1 MKKIF
6 SILSSIIL
14 MCSCSDIDIADMF
27 NSKFI
32 GNNCTLTATI
42 EQSTQTRSTIN
53 YVGNVSWTASD
64 YIGVFGET
72 EENVKFHY
80 ASNSND
86 VDNFT
91 GNFNSDQDKIK
102 FAYYPY
108 NKNVQYDGYSLKFDI
123 PENSEYHSENKA
135 PMIGHV
141 VSDKHVN
148 FYQTGGVL
156 LLKLIGLPEKVCK
169 IQILS
174 DNDSPNLSGSAV
186 IMNVSDGLPIFKIEK
201 GNHLISYELSLFE
214 IQEKFAKLYV
224 PLQVGSYRK
233 LTISILDDDGNI
245 IKVVSLSNLDVQR
258 GSLINTNTINLSG
271 LLYYSFVSD
280 EEKKSAWDQ
289 IIMTGSDAM
298 ILSKNT
304 DYGQQISVANLNNI
318 ETINYIIDSIG
329 NITNVYSDEI
339 YVNICRNENSIVS
352 IMLIDQDGAKE
363 YQNTGSFG
371 NLPSKRKSITRAGV
385 DELRVFSTLSDLI
398 GILDFVKGATNALIG
413 RDIEKLLQ
421 TIMDQYNTGNDE
433 LELLRNR
440 DPLGLAVYLE
450 NKVNK
455 NNEKFYNTL
464 CGATIETIIPT
475 VANGKIKFGYT
486 VRNTS
491 NIPKDMN
498 GYDRIRRVCYT
509 AVQKVPSGSRRPTN
523 TEVFMSSS
531 RYGEQEVVKDDYKT
545 FEIPYEK
552 GFTYYFISRI
562 QLTTESIVNNPNSSY
577 YGQTIYHGVT
587 YTSDMQSLMTDNIG
601 EIEFNSIKYVDD
613 QIVFDFNVYGKN
625 LWNPETFGV
634 EIYHD
639 GKKVS
644 KVQSPLGVC
653 NCVIKLRRNEL
664 ECDYNAFIAKAKG
677 NWQLRTFLRN
687 IPSDNDYSCFVN
699 FDKLVYDKY
708 PTVTFFNP
716 IIQKTEEIST
726 RTRSDDDDDSK
737 KYITY
742 FSYGLDIQGAF
753 WMSRIDAKSDT
764 EGPIGYLSMS
774 NITSDDQEAFNYSWT
789 YSEKNPIT
797 PTLWYD
803 ITLRNG
809 NTTKSANNLKF
820 TGCPM
825 SKIEYNNIF
834 ISSGD

>member
-6 SILSSIIL
+6 PIISSIVL
-14 MCSCSDIDIADMF
+14 MCSCSDIDFDDIFSND
-27 NSKFI
+27 NI
-32 GNNCTLTATI
+32 GHECTLTATI
-42 EQSTQTRSTIN
+42 EQSNQTRSTVN
-53 YVGNVSWTASD
+53 YVGNVSWTDDD
-64 YIGVFGET
+64 YIGVFGDKEK
-72 EENVKFHY
+72 NVKFHY
-80 ASNSND
+80 ASNND
-86 VDNFT
+86 DINNFT
-91 GNFNSDQDKIK
+91 GNFDSGQDKIA

-108 NKNVQYDGYSLKFDI
+108 NKDVQYDGYLLKFDI
-123 PENSEYHSENKA
+123 PENNEYHSENKA
-135 PMIGHV
+135 PMLGHV
-141 VSDKHVN
+141 VSGKHVN

-156 LLKLIGLPEKVCK
+156 LLKIIGLPENVCK
-169 IQILS
+169 IQIQS

-186 IMNVSDGLPIFKIEK
+186 ISNVSDGLPMFEIEK
-201 GNHLISYELSLFE
+201 GNHLISYELSLIE
-214 IQEKFAKLYV
+214 AQEKLAKLYV
-224 PLQVGSYRK
+224 PLQVGSYKK
-233 LTISILDDDGNI
+233 LTISILDDDGDI
-245 IKVVSLSNLDVQR
+245 IKVVSLSNVNVQR

-271 LLYYSFVSD
+271 LLYYSIISD
-280 EEKKSAWDQ
+280 GEKKSAWDQ

-298 ILSKNT
+298 ILLKNT
-304 DYGQQISVANLNNI
+304 DYGQQISVANLNNL
-318 ETINYIIDSIG
+318 ETINYTIDSKG

-339 YVNICRNENSIVS
+339 YVNICRNENLITS
-352 IMLIDQDGAKE
+352 IMLIDQDGVKE
-363 YQNTGSFG
+363 YKSTGSLC
-371 NLPSKRKSITRAGV
+371 NLPSKRKSITKAGV

-398 GILDFVKGATNALIG
+398 GTLDLIKGATNALIG
-413 RDIEKLLQ
+413 RDIDKLLQ
-421 TIMDQYNTGNDE
+421 TITDQYNTGNDE

-440 DPLGLAVYLE
+440 DPLSLAVYLE

-475 VANGKIKFGYT
+475 VSNGKIIFGYI

-491 NIPKDMN
+491 NIPKGMN

-509 AVQKVPSGSRRPTN
+509 AVQKIPSGSRKPTN

-562 QLTTESIVNNPNSSY
+562 QLMTESIVNNPNSSS

-587 YTSDMQSLMTDNIG
+587 YTSDMHSLMTDNIG
-601 EIEFNSIKYVDD
+601 EIVFNSIKYVDD
-613 QIVFDFNVYGKN
+613 KIMFDFNVYGKN

-639 GKKVS
+639 GEKVS
-644 KVQSPLGVC
+644 KVQSPLGIC
-653 NCVIKLRRNEL
+653 NCVIKLRRSEL
-664 ECDYNAFIAKAKG
+664 ECDYNAFVAKAKG

-687 IPSDNDYSCFVN
+687 IPSDNDYSCFVD
-699 FDKLVYDKY
+699 FDKFVYDKY

-742 FSYGLDIQGAF
+742 FSYGLDVQGAF
-753 WMSRIDAKSDT
+753 WMNHIDAKSDT
-764 EGPIGYLSMS
+764 EGSIGYLSKS
-774 NITSDDQEAFNYSWT
+774 GITSDGQQAFNYSWT

-809 NTTKSANNLKF
+809 KTTKSANNLKF
-820 TGCPM
+820 TGCPI
-825 SKIEYNNIF
+825 SNIEYNNIF
-834 ISSGD
+834 ISSEN